1 MEKIYIYANIS
12 DKNLLT
18 NVFRSQ
24 EVRMS
29 IIQCPECSH
38 NISDKALACPSCGY
52 PLQPVSFSVK
62 RPRKKHKKL
71 PNGFG
76 SIKKLSGNRRNPYAA
91 YPPTTEFTAPGIPVT
106 MPAIGYYENWYA
118 AFDALREYNH
128 SPYDIRNAGLTFAD
142 VYKQWYKI
150 KFESEH
156 SHLSEQSKKTY
167 KWAYNQ
173 CSTLHDMKMSDIH
186 KNEMQAV
193 LDSCKLGYSSVRS
206 IKNLFGQMFRYSLEN
221 GIVDKDYS
229 QFISISIQDNNERGE
244 PFTEQEISLLWDNKE
259 DPSVQII
266 LILIYSGLRISEL
279 EVVEINLKDRCF
291 RGGLKT
297 KAGKERIVPIHK
309 SIYKFVKNFS
319 QKDFHAGTFRDKKFY
334 KLIQEVGM
342 EPLTNGKKHTP
353 HDCRHTF
360 SWLCDKY
367 KVDDMSKHLIMGH
380 SLGRDVEKAV
390 YGHRTFAQ
398 LSAEINKIKI

>member
-1 MEKIYIYANIS
+1 MA
-12 DKNLLT
+12 L
-18 NVFRSQ
+18 
-24 EVRMS
+24 
-29 IIQCPECSH
+29 IQCPECNH
-38 NISDKALACPSCGY
+38 NVSDKALSCPNCGY
-52 PLQPVSFSVK
+52 PLHPSRVPVK

-91 YPPTTEFTAPGIPVT
+91 YPPTTEYTEKGVPVT
-106 MPAIGYYENWYA
+106 LPAIGYYEDWYS

-128 SPYDIRNAGLTFAD
+128 NPYDIDSAKLTFSD
-142 VYKQWYKI
+142 VYTQWFKV

-156 SHLSEQSKKTY
+156 AHLSEQSKKTY

-173 CSTLHDMKMSDIH
+173 CQTLHDMKMSDIH

-193 LDSCKLGYSSVRS
+193 LNNCPLGYSSVRS

-229 QFISISIQDNNERGE
+229 QFISIPIQDNNEKGE
-244 PFTEQEISLLWDNKE
+244 PFTENEIALLWNHKE
-259 DPSVQII
+259 NPSVQII
-266 LILIYSGLRISEL
+266 LILIYSGLRIGEL
-279 EVVEINLKDRCF
+279 EVVEIDLENLCF

-297 KAGKERIVPIHK
+297 KAGKERTVPIHK
-309 SIYKFVKNFS
+309 SIYKFVENFS

-334 KLIQEVGM
+334 KLIQSVGM

-367 KVDDMSKHLIMGH
+367 QVDDVCKHLIMGH
-380 SLGRDVEKAV
+380 SLGNDVEKAI
-390 YGHRTFAQ
+390 YGHRTFKQ
-398 LSAEINKIKI
+398 LYAEINNVCSLSRQ